1 MDLETRGQDSS
12 DSEKLFNNCNWGM
25 VGRISPGAERRD
37 DPLVEWIQF
46 GTGARSVNVL
56 SQGRCAGEV

>member
-1 MDLETRGQDSS
+1 
-12 DSEKLFNNCNWGM
+12 M

-37 DPLVEWIQF
+37 DPLVEWVQF

-56 SQGRCAGEV
+56 SQGRRAGEVF